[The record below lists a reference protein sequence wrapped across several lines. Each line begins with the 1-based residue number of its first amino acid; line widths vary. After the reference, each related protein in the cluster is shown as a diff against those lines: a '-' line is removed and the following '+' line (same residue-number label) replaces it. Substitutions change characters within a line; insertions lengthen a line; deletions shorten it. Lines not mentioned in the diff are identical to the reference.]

1 MGKNISPL
9 EKGDLVLIITPA
21 KAIEKKD
28 VDAAVTLFENWGLK
42 VEVGKNALGKHHY
55 FSATDQKRAEDLQW
69 ALDHPKAKAIVCA
82 RGGYGTI
89 RIVHQV
95 DYAKFS
101 ELPKWMIG
109 FSDITVLHNKMNCD
123 LTLPSIHAVAPLY
136 FDRLDEGGETLMT
149 LKNAMFGESYRI
161 TFNSGARSVNGRT
174 EGELIGG
181 NLAILES
188 LIGTNL
194 DIETKGKILFLEDV
208 SEYAYKL
215 DRMLW
220 SLKYSGKLDNLK
232 GLIIGGFTDI
242 KSADETFG
250 CTVED
255 LILEVVGDKNYPI
268 AFDFPAGHQLDNR
281 ALILGKTHVLQVEG
295 EFSFL
300 ECIE

>member
-1 MGKNISPL
+1 MSKNISPL
-9 EKGDLVLIITPA
+9 EKDDLVLIITPA

-55 FSATDQKRAEDLQW
+55 FSGTDQERAEDLQW

-89 RIVHQV
+89 RVVHQV
-95 DYAKFS
+95 DYSKFS
-101 ELPKWMIG
+101 EHPKWIVG

-123 LTLPSIHAVAPLY
+123 LGLPSLHAIAPLY
-136 FDRLDEGGETLMT
+136 FDRLDKNSETLMT
-149 LKNAMFGESYRI
+149 LKKAMFGESYKI
-161 TFNSGARSVNGRT
+161 KFVSGISSVKGT
-174 EGELIGG
+174 AEGGLIGG
-181 NLAILES
+181 NLAIFES

-194 DIETKGKILFLEDV
+194 DIETNGKILFLEDV

-242 KSADETFG
+242 KSAEETFG
-250 CTVED
+250 CMVED
-255 LILEVVGDKNYPI
+255 LILEVVGDKNYPV

-281 ALILGKTHVLQVEG
+281 ALILGKRHVLQVEG
-295 EFSFL
+295 ASSFL
-300 ECIE
+300 ECIV